1 MIVSVPVFFAEQK
14 KEIKVEVQIRTIAMD
29 FWASLEH
36 QLKYK
41 QDIPNQN
48 KIVSRLKSCSDI
60 ISETDKEMLD
70 IRKQIELSSDIPTD
84 EDILLEKLK
93 NIDVP
98 IT

>member
-1 MIVSVPVFFAEQK
+1 
-14 KEIKVEVQIRTIAMD
+14 MD